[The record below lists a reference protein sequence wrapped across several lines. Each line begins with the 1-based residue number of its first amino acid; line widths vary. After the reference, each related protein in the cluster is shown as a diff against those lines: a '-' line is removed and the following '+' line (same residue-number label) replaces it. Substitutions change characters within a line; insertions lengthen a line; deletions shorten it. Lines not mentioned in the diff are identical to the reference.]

1 MRRIGR
7 KKSAD
12 WSEAEIQHMDKNRL
26 MEWTLSKDN
35 LNAVYLQGVSSK
47 GAAGVDGVTAYR
59 FYR

>member
-1 MRRIGR
+1 
-7 KKSAD
+7 
-12 WSEAEIQHMDKNRL
+12 MDKNRL
-26 MEWTLSKDN
+26 MEWILSKDN